1 MIKNPF
7 FLVLIL
13 LSLVSWGGWY
23 IVLHNISPL
32 QSPSLAY
39 PLMYGMLF
47 FSFCFSGALFTGLLW
62 KAFFPTK
69 SSYVCLRRGLRE
81 GVIFAIGGCVA
92 VFFLQYQ
99 SLSWNT
105 GGVIAVF
112 GILMEAFFLLRQR
125 DA

>member
-7 FLVLIL
+7 FWVLIF

-23 IVLHNISPL
+23 IVIHNISPL
-32 QSPSLAY
+32 QSASLAY

-47 FSFCFSGALFTGLLW
+47 FSFCFSGALFFGLLW
-62 KAFFPTK
+62 KVFFPTK

-81 GVIFAIGGCVA
+81 GVIIGGGGCLA

-105 GGVIAVF
+105 GSVMIVLGLLIEV
-112 GILMEAFFLLRQR
+112 FFLLRKS
-125 DA
+125 DV